1 MLNLPPCDLQIGCK
15 KYEPSSNDCCE
26 QESMNGEKKKG
37 FFLIVMYS
45 SLFFSYFPYSHV
57 QVSFCSLFLF
67 LPCTRAAGR
76 LDVQFRMWRCH
87 SALLRGENALGL
99 LKGYPDLIN
108 M

>member
-1 MLNLPPCDLQIGCK
+1 M
-15 KYEPSSNDCCE
+15 
-26 QESMNGEKKKG
+26 EKKKKRL

-57 QVSFCSLFLF
+57 QFSFCSLFLF
-67 LPCTRAAGR
+67 LSCTRAAGR

>member
-15 KYEPSSNDCCE
+15 KYEPSSNYYCE
-26 QESMNGEKKKG
+26 QESMNGEKKKA
-37 FFLIVMYS
+37 FLMVMYS
-45 SLFFSYFPYSHV
+45 SLFSSYFPYSHV

-67 LPCTRAAGR
+67 LSCTRAAGR

-99 LKGYPDLIN
+99 LKGYPDLRS